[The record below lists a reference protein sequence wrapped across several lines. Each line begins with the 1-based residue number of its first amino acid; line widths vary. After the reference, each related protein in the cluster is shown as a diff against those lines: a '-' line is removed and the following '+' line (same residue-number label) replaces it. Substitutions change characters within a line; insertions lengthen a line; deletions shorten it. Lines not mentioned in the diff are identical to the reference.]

1 MAKKQGEFFVC
12 LVPRCDVK
20 KKGEKEILG
29 HIVMDHQQV
38 AERNVS
44 GIDGAIEWAFRPR
57 ELKDVQQGW
66 QDAHK
71 YGEEKWKRQLDQGII
86 DIWVV
91 AQTKKGWRKGVPRV
105 MKGKSVEQVK
115 ARVRKSAE
123 TCGKARS
130 ESVHKPDKEARP
142 IAKKPKLEKKKR
154 GSGDRSLMEEE
165 EMEKDAT
172 AELKEL
178 DRQQRIQKI
187 IQDALKNYQAE
198 NEVAEMS
205 KAKGKGK
212 GKGKKIKSASGDIPA
227 ADGSGIEVEN

>member
-12 LVPRCDVK
+12 LVAGGDVK

-44 GIDGAIEWAFRPR
+44 GIDGSIKWTFRPR

-86 DIWVV
+86 VIWGV
-91 AQTKKGWRKGVPRV
+91 AQTKKGWRKGLPRV

-115 ARVRKSAE
+115 ARVRKSEEACRKDQIE
-123 TCGKARS
+123 LRRKRN
-130 ESVHKPDKEARP
+130 KEVRP
-142 IAKKPKLEKKKR
+142 V
-154 GSGDRSLMEEE
+154 S
-165 EMEKDAT
+165 
-172 AELKEL
+172 
-178 DRQQRIQKI
+178 
-187 IQDALKNYQAE
+187 
-198 NEVAEMS
+198 
-205 KAKGKGK
+205 
-212 GKGKKIKSASGDIPA
+212 
-227 ADGSGIEVEN
+227 